1 MKRDIIAVLFF
12 LVSLTVASCS
22 KFSNGE
28 PVTEQRNIGKR
39 FEVLCMYNNVN
50 VNLKHSSHPHL
61 ELTCPKNLIDNIFTE
76 VVGDSLVIRN
86 DNDFNWIRS
95 YNYTIDLTVY
105 YDSLREINFAST
117 ARLIGL
123 DTLRGMSMLDS
134 LETTVHGFTLR
145 VTEGCGDIDLTLNCD
160 VLYDRFTNGTSS
172 IVLHGQTAYSEHD
185 LQSYGTINAMG
196 LNSNFVRVQS
206 RSTNDVYVFVRNG
219 GGLRTKI
226 YSIGNIYYKGNPA
239 PHYTSHE
246 SYGEGQL
253 IKLE

>member
-1 MKRDIIAVLFF
+1 MKRELIAALFF
-12 LVSLTVASCS
+12 LASLTLVSCS

-28 PVTEQRNIGKR
+28 PVTEQRNVGH
-39 FEVLCMYNNVN
+39 FETLCMYSNVN
-50 VNLKHSSHPHL
+50 VNLIHSSHPHM

-86 DNDFNWIRS
+86 DNNFNWLRR
-95 YNYTIDLTVY
+95 YDYTINLNVY

-117 ARLIGL
+117 ARLVSV

-134 LETTVHGFTLR
+134 LETNVHGFTLR
-145 VTEGCGDIDLTLNCD
+145 VTEGCGDIDLTFNCD

-172 IVLHGQTAYSEHD
+172 VVLHGQTAYSEHD
-185 LQSYGTINAMG
+185 LQSYGTVNALD

-206 RSTNDVYVFVRNG
+206 RSTNDAYVFVRNG

-226 YSIGNIYYKGNPA
+226 YSLGSIYYKGHPA
-239 PHYTSHE
+239 AQYTSHE
-246 SYGEGQL
+246 SYGEGRLIQL
-253 IKLE
+253 E